1 MCLVS
6 QTDITKLST
15 RLKKL
20 QERISKTKVYG
31 RGITKEFRMA
41 ILDMIKEIQAKVDMM
56 HKMLAE
62 YTRDKTSSVELL
74 ARANDLRYAAQ
85 VLKVRDFDIQ

>member
-1 MCLVS
+1 
-6 QTDITKLST
+6 
-15 RLKKL
+15 
-20 QERISKTKVYG
+20 
-31 RGITKEFRMA
+31 MA

-85 VLKVRDFDIQ
+85 VLVCLRFW

>member
-1 MCLVS
+1 
-6 QTDITKLST
+6 
-15 RLKKL
+15 
-20 QERISKTKVYG
+20 
-31 RGITKEFRMA
+31 MA
-41 ILDMIKEIQAKVDMM
+41 ILDMIKDIQAKVDMM

-85 VLKVRDFDIQ
+85 VLEFRGFLYSV

>member
-1 MCLVS
+1 M
-6 QTDITKLST
+6 D
-15 RLKKL
+15 
-20 QERISKTKVYG
+20 EE
-31 RGITKEFRMA
+31 ITKEFRMA

-85 VLKVRDFDIQ
+85 VLVCLRFWQSINYDVSSGFL